1 MCVWVGGWVGV
12 GVGAFF
18 AHSHLD
24 SLLNLVVA
32 EKGKR
37 KKGNTFGK
45 CSLSE
50 TVNAKSK
57 VDQLSQ
63 LRNPLNVYVLYGGES
78 ETFAGMVAMN
88 TIGWC
93 LSGS

>member
-1 MCVWVGGWVGV
+1 MCVLHTLIWIP
-12 GVGAFF
+12 
-18 AHSHLD
+18 
-24 SLLNLVVA
+24 LLNLVVA
-32 EKGKR
+32 E

-50 TVNAKSK
+50 TVNAENK

-63 LRNPLNVYVLYGGES
+63 LRNPLNVYLLCGGES
-78 ETFAGMVAMN
+78 ETSAGMVAMN

-93 LSGS
+93 LFGNWKMVTYCSWR

>member
-1 MCVWVGGWVGV
+1 MCVCVGGRG
-12 GVGAFF
+12 GGAFF

-57 VDQLSQ
+57 VDRLSQ
-63 LRNPLNVYVLYGGES
+63 LRNPLNVYVLYG
-78 ETFAGMVAMN
+78 VN
-88 TIGWC
+88 QKRLLGW
-93 LSGS
+93 